1 LTPEPAGIVIPL
13 TYYTT
18 SDADVSSEAGRSAV
32 ALPDFL
38 IAGVPKAGTTALYAA
53 LARHPELFFPRVK
66 EPKFF
71 LTDGRPPRSGGPG
84 DAQTYQQHVWRQAE
98 YEALFDPAPPYAR
111 KGEATPFYLY
121 ETSSHERIR
130 RVVPDVRIVIVLRD
144 PVDRAYSN
152 WSHLWAAG
160 LEAERDFVTACG
172 LEGARREAGWAHFW
186 HYVGQ
191 GRYGE
196 QLSALYEHF
205 PREQV
210 LLLRYRDLRDEPYP
224 TLDRVCAFLGVQT
237 GLLDRLPAQNVSP
250 YVADNYVNDV
260 LRAMLR
266 TGGRFGQ
273 HFPVPLRKVAR
284 GPLLTVLQRHKG
296 ARPKASP
303 EQRDAVLPYF
313 VDDIRLLERIT
324 GEYFG
329 DWLTVGDVPA
339 LAG

>member
-1 LTPEPAGIVIPL
+1 M
-13 TYYTT
+13 
-18 SDADVSSEAGRSAV
+18 

-71 LTDGRPPRSGGPG
+71 LTDGPPPSRGGPG
-84 DAQTYQQHVWRQAE
+84 DAQTYQEHVWRRSE
-98 YEALFDPAPPYAR
+98 YEALFDSAPRHAR

-130 RVVPDVRIVIVLRD
+130 RVVPDARIIVSLRD

-160 LEAERDFVTACG
+160 LESERDFVTACE
-172 LEGARREAGWAHFW
+172 LEPARRAAGWAHFW
-186 HYVGQ
+186 HYIGQ

-196 QLSALYEHF
+196 QLASLFEHV
-205 PREQV
+205 PRENV
-210 LLLRYRDLRDEPYP
+210 LILRYRDLRDEPRA
-224 TLDRVCAFLGVQT
+224 TLDRVCAFLDVRT
-237 GLLDRLPAQNVSP
+237 GLLDSVPAQNVSP
-250 YVADNYVNDV
+250 HVEDNAVNDV
-260 LRAMLR
+260 LRALLR
-266 TGGRFGQ
+266 TGGRFG
-273 HFPVPLRKVAR
+273 HHVPAPLRKVAR
-284 GPLLTVLQRHKG
+284 GPLLTALRRHKG
-296 ARPKASP
+296 LRPAATP

-313 VDDIRLLERIT
+313 SADIRDLERVT

-339 LAG
+339 MAG